1 MHLIWEKDFIIGLFG
16 SLYFIGFFFG
26 SAFFLRFADI
36 KGRRKIVM
44 IGIIGT
50 VLCGLIIFV
59 TNSLILTYLALFIFG
74 IFVSVRVLVSYLYAM
89 ELVPQKKKKF
99 WNLIA
104 ALTDAVVMISVAGYF
119 YIIKYGESTI
129 VFYLVFSIISLIFVY
144 RAPESPQFLY
154 TKKRWEELH
163 SSFSKISRIN
173 NKEWSGFKF
182 DREELRMHEF
192 NIKSSCSSMISDR
205 KTFKNLMIMIIN
217 WSSCSFSYY
226 LLSYYTKYFKGTIYS
241 NTALLGL
248 ADILATFSMRI
259 MQNFFETKT
268 SFMISFSLVF
278 VVSWF
283 YYIVMHE
290 VVLVAIWVLLMRYGV
305 TTAFSLAYY
314 GNSEYF
320 QTDMVSTAFGACNTM
335 ARLSTIVS
343 PMLAEVLAQPII
355 LITFWTLVS
364 AITSFFLIKPLNI
377 LESFG
382 ENSEDNAP
390 DINENLPDIVRDY
403 EGESNLNQNMPNE
416 EEKQTEP
423 DADNS
428 YQDSHGPH
436 KNSKPREKFI
446 IMEDD
451 GDEDQI

>member
-1 MHLIWEKDFIIGLFG
+1 
-16 SLYFIGFFFG
+16 
-26 SAFFLRFADI
+26 
-36 KGRRKIVM
+36 M

-129 VFYLVFSIISLIFVY
+129 VFYLIFSIISLIFVY

-268 SFMISFSLVF
+268 NFMISFSLVF
-278 VVSWF
+278 VVS
-283 YYIVMHE
+283 
-290 VVLVAIWVLLMRYGV
+290 
-305 TTAFSLAYY
+305 
-314 GNSEYF
+314 
-320 QTDMVSTAFGACNTM
+320 
-335 ARLSTIVS
+335 
-343 PMLAEVLAQPII
+343 
-355 LITFWTLVS
+355 
-364 AITSFFLIKPLNI
+364 
-377 LESFG
+377 
-382 ENSEDNAP
+382 
-390 DINENLPDIVRDY
+390 
-403 EGESNLNQNMPNE
+403 
-416 EEKQTEP
+416 
-423 DADNS
+423 
-428 YQDSHGPH
+428 
-436 KNSKPREKFI
+436 
-446 IMEDD
+446 
-451 GDEDQI
+451 